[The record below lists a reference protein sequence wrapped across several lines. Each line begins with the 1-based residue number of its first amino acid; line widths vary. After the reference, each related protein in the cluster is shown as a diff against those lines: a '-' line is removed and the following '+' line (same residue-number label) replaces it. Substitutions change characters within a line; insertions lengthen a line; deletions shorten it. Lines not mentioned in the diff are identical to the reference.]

1 MSHVQEGMDLFSL
14 MFQRE
19 NKRPMGRRCKKK
31 DTSLILNSQA
41 AGFPCHS
48 AVRGG
53 WGSSPGLPL
62 RNNTSWEAHCL
73 YGYEFPYLENEGI

>member
-1 MSHVQEGMDLFSL
+1 MMDRMTFEVPSL
-14 MFQRE
+14 IL
-19 NKRPMGRRCKKK
+19 
-31 DTSLILNSQA
+31 SLILNSQA

-62 RNNTSWEAHCL
+62 RNNTSWETHCL

>member
-1 MSHVQEGMDLFSL
+1 MMDRMTFEVPSL
-14 MFQRE
+14 IL
-19 NKRPMGRRCKKK
+19 
-31 DTSLILNSQA
+31 SLILNSQA